1 MNSAVMEAL
10 VARVEAALV
19 ELRALVLVVARA
31 LPEALVALVT
41 AEKAWAEAA
50 QILVDQAVPVE
61 APRAAME
68 AAHAMSSADS
78 SCLRIRS
85 WAGFSRSRS
94 SLVAGEIVLVREALR
109 SVLKSQVVWTDV
121 QRHEAEPNER
131 SASFQ
136 HVFG

>member
-1 MNSAVMEAL
+1 MNLAAM
-10 VARVEAALV
+10 VAQVVLVEAALV
-19 ELRALVLVVARA
+19 ELRALVLVVVRA
-31 LPEALVALVT
+31 LQEALAVRAVAVE
-41 AEKAWAEAA
+41 ARAEAA
-50 QILVDQAVPVE
+50 QIQAAPE
-61 APRAAME
+61 ALAEALRAAME
-68 AAHAMSSADS
+68 AAHAMSSADR
-78 SCLRIRS
+78 SCPRIRS